1 MHPFAPLIGNELAAV
16 EDILHQTLTGSA
28 LEAQVNSLCLTMVD
42 AGGKRIRPTMAVLCS
57 LVLPSWN
64 EQEDRDNML
73 RIAASIELLH
83 TATLIHDD
91 VIDNSSLRRGVRTI
105 NDTSGNHAAVLA
117 GDYLFT
123 RCFNLLRD
131 VGSIEAMGA
140 VSNTIATLVNGE
152 LMQMEKQSCLELTQ
166 EDYFYTIYAKT
177 GALFELSACAT
188 ALVKKE
194 AQPLIE
200 ALKAYGRALGSA
212 FQIIDDNLDYAAD
225 SAELGKKAGIDLMDG
240 RITLP
245 VILAL
250 QHTTGAEKQAL
261 QEAVTAGDFAAVKA
275 AIEQCGALQEAHQAA
290 LAGAAEAK
298 AALAPLPDN
307 KYREALYQLA
317 DLAVQRR
324 H

>member
-16 EDILHQTLTGSA
+16 EEMLHQTLTGSA
-28 LEAQVNSLCLTMVD
+28 LEAQVNSLCLSMVD
-42 AGGKRIRPTMAVLCS
+42 AGGKRIRPTVAVLS
-57 LVLPSWN
+57 TLALPSWN
-64 EQEDRDNML
+64 AQEDWGNML
-73 RIAASIELLH
+73 RIAAAIELLH

-140 VSNTIATLVNGE
+140 VSHTIATLVNGE
-152 LMQMEKQSCLELTQ
+152 LMQLEKQSCLELSE
-166 EDYFYTIYAKT
+166 EDYVYTIYAKT
-177 GALFELSACAT
+177 GALFELSACAP

-194 AQPLIE
+194 DEVLID

-212 FQIIDDNLDYAAD
+212 FQIIDDNLDYEAD
-225 SAELGKKAGIDLMDG
+225 STELGKKTGIDLMDG

-250 QHTTGAEKQAL
+250 KMSSGSAREAL
-261 QEAVTAGDFAAVKA
+261 QEAIGAGDFAAVKA
-275 AIEQCGALQEAHQAA
+275 AIEQSGALAEAAAQAA
-290 LAGAAEAK
+290 ARAEEAK
-298 AALAPLPDN
+298 AALQPLPDS
-307 KYREALYQLA
+307 KYKEALKLLA
-317 DLAVQRR
+317 DLAIQRR